1 MGNDLVV
8 SSKKAACTSGDT
20 IERVSL
26 TNLAGTWFVGDQK
39 IVIENSIATVYKRD
53 EAECWVHQE
62 MSEIKD
68 EQLYFQFKD
77 HILSKGRMRADSNE
91 LMFRDG
97 EDVLIWTRED
107 PFYMVDHEVE
117 DMSWSTCLPDLTKVG
132 SALEIGG
139 ECLSLRHPSEM
150 GANDPP
156 KKCDGLELT
165 PTDSYEEGQP
175 IPSDSTE
182 EPYLDDYLPPIHDL
196 CIQCSPTILNSPSA
210 IMVPNKGYDYFDSE
224 GSVSNLSSEDSMSE
238 LDSSDFIVE
247 ASWVDDDFFA
257 SEI

>member
-8 SSKKAACTSGDT
+8 FSQKTACTSGKA

-39 IVIENSIATVYKRD
+39 IVIENSIASVYKRD
-53 EAECWVHQE
+53 ESECWALQE
-62 MSEIKD
+62 SSEIKD
-68 EQLYFQFKD
+68 QQLYFQFKD

-107 PFYMVDHEVE
+107 PFYMADHEVD
-117 DMSWSTCLPDLTKVG
+117 DMNWSTCLPDLTKVG
-132 SALEIGG
+132 SAYEIGG

-150 GANDPP
+150 GANDRP
-156 KKCDGLELT
+156 KKCNRPELT

-182 EPYLDDYLPPIHDL
+182 EPYMDDYLPPIHDL
-196 CIQCSPTILNSPSA
+196 HIHCSPTILNSKSA

-224 GSVSNLSSEDSMSE
+224 DSVSDNSSEDSISE
-238 LDSSDFIVE
+238 PDSSDFIVE
-247 ASWVDDDFFA
+247 ASWVDDDFFS

>member
-8 SSKKAACTSGDT
+8 FSQKYACTSGEPT
-20 IERVSL
+20 ERVSL

-53 EAECWVHQE
+53 ESDCWVPQE
-62 MSEIKD
+62 SSEIKD
-68 EQLYFQFKD
+68 QQLYFQFKD
-77 HILSKGRMRADSNE
+77 HILSKGRMRTDSNE

-107 PFYMVDHEVE
+107 PFYMDENDLEDLDWSAQEV
-117 DMSWSTCLPDLTKVG
+117 
-132 SALEIGG
+132 GG

-150 GANDPP
+150 GAIDRP
-156 KKCDGLELT
+156 KTCDGLELT
-165 PTDSYEEGQP
+165 PTDSYEGLP
-175 IPSDSTE
+175 IPSDCTE
-182 EPYLDDYLPPIHDL
+182 EPYLDDYLPPVHDL
-196 CIQCSPTILNSPSA
+196 DLKRSHPISNSKLT

-224 GSVSNLSSEDSMSE
+224 DSVSDNSSEDSISE
-238 LDSSDFIVE
+238 PDSSDFIVE
-247 ASWVDDDFFA
+247 ASWVDDDFFS